1 MPPIHLKWIH
11 VLGTHV
17 YIHTYKRTHTHTSQK
32 KLANT
37 VSTYIAQR
45 QTGIIEYKYEQ
56 INKLAK
62 HLMKTNS
69 QKEVPNSTEELA
81 TKQRKTLKLAFNV
94 LRVEKILHL

>member
-1 MPPIHLKWIH
+1 MFWAHMYTY
-11 VLGTHV
+11 THTNV
-17 YIHTYKRTHTHTSQK
+17 HTHTSQK
-32 KLANT
+32 KLANA

-69 QKEVPNSTEELA
+69 QREVPNSTEELA
-81 TKQRKTLKLAFNV
+81 TKQRKTLKLAFSV

>member
-1 MPPIHLKWIH
+1 MYTY
-11 VLGTHV
+11 THTNV
-17 YIHTYKRTHTHTSQK
+17 HTHTSQK
-32 KLANT
+32 KLANA

-69 QKEVPNSTEELA
+69 QREVPNSTEELA
-81 TKQRKTLKLAFNV
+81 TKQKNF
-94 LRVEKILHL
+94 KIGI